1 MMRVN
6 GSKREIPVKNYI
18 FLGIIMIVSM
28 FGVYYLYLWFQ
39 TYEESRL
46 NAPIMDSY
54 LQVINYNELSSYVL
68 ENETTVVYVSVV
80 GNEEIREFENKFKNT
95 VDQYSLKKDIV
106 YMDITSNLEDSE
118 ISKNLSDKYDID
130 GDNVPYILV
139 FDSGKL
145 IDTYSIAKHNYS
157 IKKIK
162 KYLSS
167 MGVIDN
173 D

>member
-1 MMRVN
+1 MN

>member
-1 MMRVN
+1 
-6 GSKREIPVKNYI
+6 
-18 FLGIIMIVSM
+18 
-28 FGVYYLYLWFQ
+28 
-39 TYEESRL
+39 
-46 NAPIMDSY
+46 MDSY

-118 ISKNLSDKYDID
+118 ISKNLRDKYDID